1 MTNCLTIAEAAAL
14 GEQDGRAGLPARTLA
29 TRVAFGAGQDRKCGG
44 LHQPAQVMKAYH
56 DAYERS
62 FVEAPNAELSGA
74 ARRAD
79 SA

>member
-29 TRVAFGAGQDRKCGG
+29 TRVAFGAGQDRKCGW

-62 FVEAPNAELSGA
+62 FVEAPNVAHERTA
-74 ARRAD
+74 TARTD
-79 SA
+79 L